1 MVVVLDMAEANF
13 NLTFKSIIASIL
25 KIISVIIGVI
35 MDLNKRCKHCGK
47 SLTTENA
54 AKKNALYFRNECKSC
69 RSFHVTQRYK
79 GDENK
84 KQYMKTYHEK
94 NKELEFH
101 ECLTCK
107 KLCIKKYE
115 FAFCSDICR
124 FMSHVTKTEAC
135 WNWNSSKDGG
145 GYGQT
150 NIGSE
155 KIKAHRLSYEL
166 FKGEITDNLLVC
178 HGCDN
183 PSCVNPEH
191 LWLGT
196 NKDNMK
202 DMHDKGRIYTKLSP
216 YQITKMRQL
225 WKDGSSSKEICEKYG
240 VTSGHLSNIVNR
252 KIWKHI

>member
-1 MVVVLDMAEANF
+1 
-13 NLTFKSIIASIL
+13 
-25 KIISVIIGVI
+25 

-47 SLTTENA
+47 SLNSENA

-94 NKELEFH
+94 NKQLEFH

-115 FAFCSDICR
+115 FAFCSDMCR
-124 FMSHVTKTEAC
+124 FMSHVTKTESC

-166 FKGEITDNLLVC
+166 FKGQITDNLLVC
-178 HGCDN
+178 HSCDN
-183 PSCVNPEH
+183 PSCVNPDH

-196 NKDNMK
+196 NNDNMK
-202 DMHDKGRIYTKLSP
+202 DMHNKGRIFTKLTA
-216 YQITKMRQL
+216 YQVNKIRDVWNNNYYHGVGTELCK
-225 WKDGSSSKEICEKYG
+225 KYG
-240 VTSGHLSNIVNR
+240 ITIGHLSNIVNR